1 MRLKNMG
8 TNPRLLI
15 VDDDLEF
22 LEILERRFSRRGFDV
37 TARAT
42 YPDAL
47 EAAGKQTFDAAI
59 VDRSVT
65 GGADLE
71 LVGRLNSMNGNLPII
86 VLSGWNGPAFV
97 AEARAAGAREYLTK
111 PCALGEIEAAVRRV
125 LGLRDTRLAET
136 SNSLPGYAIV

>member
-1 MRLKNMG
+1 MS

-15 VDDDLEF
+15 VDDDVEF
-22 LEILERRFSRRGFDV
+22 LEILERRFIRFGCLV

-47 EAAGKQTFDAAI
+47 EVARSQPFDAAV
-59 VDRSVT
+59 VDRSLP

-71 LVGRLNSMNGNLPII
+71 LVGRLRSIDRNLPII

-97 AEARAAGAREYLTK
+97 AEAHAAGASVYLTK
-111 PCALGEIEAAVRRV
+111 PCALSVIEATVRRALDV
-125 LGLRDTRLAET
+125 RVAEL
-136 SNSLPGYAIV
+136 SVDQLSR